1 MLGNLLFSLN
11 STLPLFFLMLLGYVL
26 HRTGFLSDA
35 FVAGANKFVFYVAL
49 PVQLFRDLG
58 KNDVRTTF
66 DGRYVLFCFV
76 VTLVSIL
83 VIWALA
89 KVFLKGTGL
98 VGEFV
103 QACYRSSAAIL
114 GSAFL
119 QSIYGD
125 ASMSSLMILGSVP
138 LYNIMAVVILT
149 LESPAAAQTG
159 SMSAKLK
166 KSTKGVLTNPILLG
180 IAAGFAWSMLHISMP
195 AMLDKTLSNVAGLTS
210 PLALLAIGAGFKGR
224 KALGYL
230 KPTTI
235 ATVVKLIILPALFLP
250 LAVHLG
256 FTDEKLVA
264 LLVMLGSITTPA
276 CYVMAKQMG
285 HEGVLTGSVCVT
297 TTLFSAFS
305 LTFWL
310 FVLRSLGYILE
321 PLLHSKTADSLQ
333 AVRCLLFRSYWG
345 SRVHRTDAASAFYS
359 VISSSAIHSRTR
371 LGRLVTM
378 ASGCSG
384 QRSFTVF
391 SSSTVQ
397 YAVLMP
403 RSCSFCTMLG
413 C

>member
-1 MLGNLLFSLN
+1 MLENLLFSLN

-35 FVAGANKFVFYVAL
+35 FVAGANKFVFYAAL

-125 ASMSSLMILGSVP
+125 ASMSSLMILRQRAAVQHYGSGHP
-138 LYNIMAVVILT
+138 DAGSARLLQ
-149 LESPAAAQTG
+149 AQTG
-159 SMSAKLK
+159 SMAAKLK
-166 KSTKGVLTNPILLG
+166 KSAKGILTNPILLG

-195 AMLDKTLSNVAGLTS
+195 AMLDKALSNVAGLTS
-210 PLALLAIGAGFKGR
+210 PLALLAIGAGFKGQ

-230 KPTTI
+230 KPTAV
-235 ATVVKLIILPALFLP
+235 ATVVKLMVLPALFLP

-310 FVLRSLGYILE
+310 FVLRSLGYIL
-321 PLLHSKTADSLQ
+321 
-333 AVRCLLFRSYWG
+333 
-345 SRVHRTDAASAFYS
+345 
-359 VISSSAIHSRTR
+359 
-371 LGRLVTM
+371 
-378 ASGCSG
+378 
-384 QRSFTVF
+384 
-391 SSSTVQ
+391 
-397 YAVLMP
+397 
-403 RSCSFCTMLG
+403 
-413 C
+413 

>member
-1 MLGNLLFSLN
+1 MLENLLFSLN
-11 STLPLFFLMLLGYVL
+11 STLPLFFIMLLGYVL

-35 FVAGANKFVFYVAL
+35 FVAGANKFVFYAAL

-166 KSTKGVLTNPILLG
+166 KSAKGVLTNPILLG

-235 ATVVKLIILPALFLP
+235 ATVVKLMILPALFLP

-264 LLVMLGSITTPA
+264 LLVMLGSTTTPA

-310 FVLRSLGYILE
+310 FVLRSLGYIL
-321 PLLHSKTADSLQ
+321 
-333 AVRCLLFRSYWG
+333 
-345 SRVHRTDAASAFYS
+345 
-359 VISSSAIHSRTR
+359 
-371 LGRLVTM
+371 
-378 ASGCSG
+378 
-384 QRSFTVF
+384 
-391 SSSTVQ
+391 
-397 YAVLMP
+397 
-403 RSCSFCTMLG
+403 
-413 C
+413 

>member
-1 MLGNLLFSLN
+1 MQNLIFSLN
-11 STLPLFFLMLLGYVL
+11 ATLPVFLVMVVGYALGQLGFLPPAFCKASDRLTFKVTLPLMLFLDMGSVDIL
-26 HRTGFLSDA
+26 HD
-35 FVAGANKFVFYVAL
+35 
-49 PVQLFRDLG
+49 FRP
-58 KNDVRTTF
+58 RF
-66 DGRYVLFCFV
+66 VLFCFAA
-76 VTLVSIL
+76 TLVGIL
-83 VIWALA
+83 TVWAGA
-89 KVFLKGTGL
+89 KRFLKDKTL

-166 KSTKGVLTNPILLG
+166 KSAKGVLTNPILLG

-195 AMLDKTLSNVAGLTS
+195 AVLDKTLSNVAGLTS

-235 ATVVKLIILPALFLP
+235 ATVVKLMILPALFLP

-310 FVLRSLGYILE
+310 FVLRSLGYIL
-321 PLLHSKTADSLQ
+321 
-333 AVRCLLFRSYWG
+333 
-345 SRVHRTDAASAFYS
+345 
-359 VISSSAIHSRTR
+359 
-371 LGRLVTM
+371 
-378 ASGCSG
+378 
-384 QRSFTVF
+384 
-391 SSSTVQ
+391 
-397 YAVLMP
+397 
-403 RSCSFCTMLG
+403 
-413 C
+413 

>member
-1 MLGNLLFSLN
+1 MLENLLFSMN
-11 STLPLFFLMLLGYVL
+11 STMPLFFIMLLGYVL

-58 KNDVRTTF
+58 KNDVRATF
-66 DGRYVLFCFV
+66 DGRYVLFCFA
-76 VTLVSIL
+76 VTLACIL

-89 KVFLKGTGL
+89 KLFLKGTGL

-103 QACYRSSAAIL
+103 QVCYRSSAAIL

-138 LYNIMAVVILT
+138 LYNIMAVVILM
-149 LESPAAAQTG
+149 LEA
-159 SMSAKLK
+159 
-166 KSTKGVLTNPILLG
+166 LLG

-195 AMLDKTLSNVAGLTS
+195 AMLDKALSNVAGLTS
-210 PLALLAIGAGFKGR
+210 PLALLAIGAGFKGK

-230 KPTTI
+230 KPTAV
-235 ATVVKLIILPALFLP
+235 ATVVKLMVLPALFLP
-250 LAVHLG
+250 LAVRFG

-310 FVLRSLGYILE
+310 FVLRSLGYIL
-321 PLLHSKTADSLQ
+321 
-333 AVRCLLFRSYWG
+333 
-345 SRVHRTDAASAFYS
+345 
-359 VISSSAIHSRTR
+359 
-371 LGRLVTM
+371 
-378 ASGCSG
+378 
-384 QRSFTVF
+384 
-391 SSSTVQ
+391 
-397 YAVLMP
+397 
-403 RSCSFCTMLG
+403 
-413 C
+413 

>member
-1 MLGNLLFSLN
+1 M
-11 STLPLFFLMLLGYVL
+11 
-26 HRTGFLSDA
+26 
-35 FVAGANKFVFYVAL
+35 
-49 PVQLFRDLG
+49 QLFRDLG

-119 QSIYGD
+119 Q
-125 ASMSSLMILGSVP
+125 
-138 LYNIMAVVILT
+138 

-166 KSTKGVLTNPILLG
+166 KSAKGVLTNPILLG

-224 KALGYL
+224 KALGYH

-235 ATVVKLIILPALFLP
+235 ATVVKLMILPALFLP

-310 FVLRSLGYILE
+310 FVLRSLGYIL
-321 PLLHSKTADSLQ
+321 
-333 AVRCLLFRSYWG
+333 
-345 SRVHRTDAASAFYS
+345 
-359 VISSSAIHSRTR
+359 
-371 LGRLVTM
+371 
-378 ASGCSG
+378 
-384 QRSFTVF
+384 
-391 SSSTVQ
+391 
-397 YAVLMP
+397 
-403 RSCSFCTMLG
+403 
-413 C
+413 

>member
-1 MLGNLLFSLN
+1 MAENILFSMN
-11 STLPLFFLMLLGYVL
+11 STMPLFFIMLLGYVL
-26 HRTGFLSDA
+26 HRTGFLSDE

-58 KNDVRTTF
+58 KNDVRASF

-76 VTLVSIL
+76 VTLVCIL

-103 QACYRSSAAIL
+103 QVCYRSSAAIL

-138 LYNIMAVVILT
+138 LYNIMAVVILM
-149 LESPAAAQTG
+149 LESPSSTQNGSLAAR
-159 SMSAKLK
+159 LK
-166 KSTKGVLTNPILLG
+166 KSVKGILTNPILLG

-195 AMLDKTLSNVAGLTS
+195 AMLDKALSNVAGLTS

-230 KPTTI
+230 KPTAV
-235 ATVVKLIILPALFLP
+235 ATVVKLMILPALFLP
-250 LAVHLG
+250 LAVHFG

-310 FVLRSLGYILE
+310 FVLRSFGYIL
-321 PLLHSKTADSLQ
+321 
-333 AVRCLLFRSYWG
+333 
-345 SRVHRTDAASAFYS
+345 
-359 VISSSAIHSRTR
+359 
-371 LGRLVTM
+371 
-378 ASGCSG
+378 
-384 QRSFTVF
+384 
-391 SSSTVQ
+391 
-397 YAVLMP
+397 
-403 RSCSFCTMLG
+403 
-413 C
+413 

>member
-1 MLGNLLFSLN
+1 MNQLKKLIPDIVAIVLFAIISVAYFFPAITEGRILAQHDAVAGIGAGREHQEYYEKHGKATRWTNSLFSGMPTYQLAPGYESSRTLN
-11 STLPLFFLMLLGYVL
+11 FVQEIYRLFLPTYAGYIFIMLLGYVL

-58 KNDVRTTF
+58 KNDVRATF
-66 DGRYVLFCFV
+66 DGRYVLFCFA
-76 VTLVSIL
+76 VTLACIL

-89 KVFLKGTGL
+89 KLFLKGTGL

-103 QACYRSSAAIL
+103 QVCYRSSAAIL

-138 LYNIMAVVILT
+138 LYNIMAVVILM
-149 LESPAAAQTG
+149 LEAPTAQAQTG
-159 SMSAKLK
+159 NMAEKLK
-166 KSTKGVLTNPILLG
+166 KSVKGILTNPILLG

-195 AMLDKTLSNVAGLTS
+195 AMLDKALSNVAGLTS
-210 PLALLAIGAGFKGR
+210 PLALLAIGAGFKGK

-230 KPTTI
+230 KPTAV
-235 ATVVKLIILPALFLP
+235 ATVVKLMVLPALFLP
-250 LAVHLG
+250 LAVRFG

-310 FVLRSLGYILE
+310 FVLRSLGYIL
-321 PLLHSKTADSLQ
+321 
-333 AVRCLLFRSYWG
+333 
-345 SRVHRTDAASAFYS
+345 
-359 VISSSAIHSRTR
+359 
-371 LGRLVTM
+371 
-378 ASGCSG
+378 
-384 QRSFTVF
+384 
-391 SSSTVQ
+391 
-397 YAVLMP
+397 
-403 RSCSFCTMLG
+403 
-413 C
+413 